1 MSSIQEIAEQLVNLS
16 VKEVNELSM
25 ILKNDFDIPEC
36 NHKHYSNNKSSPKKY
51 GQSLKTN
58 KQWMKNY
65 IKHI

>member
-25 ILKNDFDIPEC
+25 VLKNDFDIPEC

-51 GQSLKTN
+51 GQSLK
-58 KQWMKNY
+58 K
-65 IKHI
+65 